1 MPDQSAKD
9 ILKDKLSKLTDGWVT
24 LLEIPVERAVEINV
38 TALKVLQEMGYEG
51 VYITL
56 SKDYIELSKLF
67 REKGIDMG
75 KIAFIDGISQM
86 YGVSEVTSPNV
97 TYVSGPL
104 SIDALSD
111 AVTNRVGTMKAEKK
125 FVFLDS
131 ITTILLYNSLE
142 KTIEFSN
149 FITDSF
155 KKMKVVGIVVSISRG
170 FTNEKL
176 IAELTKVSN
185 QTIELTS

>member
-1 MPDQSAKD
+1 MTDKSTPE
-9 ILKDKLSKLTDGWVT
+9 ILKEKFSNLTDGWVT
-24 LLEIPVERAVEINV
+24 LLEIPVEKAMEINV
-38 TALKVLQEMGYEG
+38 NAIKVLQDMGYEG

-56 SKDYIELSKLF
+56 SKDYIELSKVF
-67 REKGIDMG
+67 RENGIDMG

-86 YGVSEVTSPNV
+86 YGVSEVASPNV

-104 SIDALSD
+104 SIDALTE
-111 AVTNRVGTMKAEKK
+111 AVTKRVATMKAEKK

-149 FITDSF
+149 FITSSF
-155 KKMKVVGIVVSISRG
+155 KQMKVVGIVVSISRG

-176 IAELTKVSN
+176 IEELTKVSN
-185 QTIELTS
+185 QTIELAE

>member
-1 MPDQSAKD
+1 MTDITAETILREKLAKQ
-9 ILKDKLSKLTDGWVT
+9 TDGWVS
-24 LLEIPVERAVEINV
+24 LLEIPVEKAMEVNT
-38 TALKVLQEMGYEG
+38 TAIKVLQEMGYEG

-56 SKDYIELSKLF
+56 SKDYIELSKIF
-67 REKGIDMG
+67 RERGIDMG

-86 YGVSEVTSPNV
+86 YGVSEVASPNV

-104 SIDALSD
+104 SIDALSQ
-111 AVTNRVGTMKAEKK
+111 AVTKRVETMTAEKK

-176 IAELTKVSN
+176 IEELKKVSN

>member
-1 MPDQSAKD
+1 MADESTQQLFKEKFSN
-9 ILKDKLSKLTDGWVT
+9 LTDGWVT
-24 LLEIPVERAVEINV
+24 LLEIPVEKAMEINV
-38 TALKVLQEMGYEG
+38 NAIKVLQDMGYEG

-56 SKDYIELSKLF
+56 SKDYIELSKIF

-86 YGVSEVTSPNV
+86 YGVSEVSSPNV

-111 AVTNRVGTMKAEKK
+111 AVTKRVETMHADKK

-149 FITDSF
+149 FITNSF

-176 IAELTKVSN
+176 IEELTRVSD
-185 QTIELTS
+185 QTIELPI

>member
-1 MPDQSAKD
+1 MTDQTAHEV
-9 ILKDKLSKLTDGWVT
+9 LKEKLSKLADGWTT
-24 LLEIPVERAVEINV
+24 LLEIPVEKAAEINA
-38 TALKVLQEMGYEG
+38 TAIKVLQEMGYEG

-56 SKDYIELSKLF
+56 SKDYIELSKFF

-86 YGVSEVTSPNV
+86 YGVSEVASPNV

-111 AVTNRVGTMKAEKK
+111 AVTKRVETMNAEKK

-155 KKMKVVGIVVSISRG
+155 KRMKVVGIVVSISRG

-176 IAELTKVSN
+176 IEELTRVSN
-185 QTIELTS
+185 QTIELTT